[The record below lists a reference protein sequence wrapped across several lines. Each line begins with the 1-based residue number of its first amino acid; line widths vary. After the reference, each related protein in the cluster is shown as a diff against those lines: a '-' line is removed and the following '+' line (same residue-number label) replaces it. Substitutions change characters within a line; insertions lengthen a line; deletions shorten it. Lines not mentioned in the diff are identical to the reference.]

1 MKKIIK
7 LVLLI
12 TLVFTLLGCTN
23 EEEKYAYVSI
33 DYNLKL
39 EFVLDSKNKVV
50 AYNGKDNITKTILL
64 NEEIRNKKIDDVINQ
79 LFKLSSNTGF
89 LLPSSIGNSQI
100 TVSVGGSFDKEKL
113 HILEMKIT
121 NMCENSLRDAYVTG
135 TVKVENLKT
144 RVFFEEEISKAKY
157 NLKDKVTTLSVDD
170 LMMQMIEII
179 NDNNEY
185 LNTNFLKEANFM
197 RNNDI
202 LLKYYQEASKLTGS
216 NETLDT
222 YISNYEKNLND
233 YYRGDIDFLTN
244 IENDYNKMQEGL
256 RSIEKD
262 YIYYRYSVALRKYL
276 DNNDNDVSNKYN
288 EIQNQYNDA
297 IEKVKVLQND
307 YEQLLSNHKD
317 ELTVLSVKIEKLL
330 NELFTEEEMDNLKNG
345 IIYNNSDNGYK
356 TKLNTL
362 ITNETLKQIETSS
375 LNYKEELKDL
385 IKKARLMK

>member
-1 MKKIIK
+1 MKKISK

-12 TLVFTLLGCTN
+12 LLVFTLFGCTN
-23 EEEKYAYVSI
+23 EVEKYAYVSI

-39 EFVLDSKNKVV
+39 EFILDSKNKVV
-50 AYNGKDNITKTILL
+50 AYNGKDDITKTILL
-64 NEEIRNKKIDDVINQ
+64 NEEIRNKKIDDVIKQ

-100 TVSVGGSFDKEKL
+100 IVSVGGSFDKEKL

-135 TVKVENLKT
+135 TVKIENLKT
-144 RVFFEEEISKAKY
+144 RVFFEEEISKTKY
-157 NLKDKVTTLSVDD
+157 YLKDKVTSLSIDD
-170 LMMQMIEII
+170 LMMQMKEII

-185 LNTNFLKEANFM
+185 LNTNFVKEANFM

-202 LLKYYQEASKLTGS
+202 LLKYYQEASKLTSS
-216 NETLDT
+216 NETLNT

-233 YYRGDIDFLTN
+233 YYREDIDFLTN
-244 IENDYNKMQEGL
+244 DYNRMQEEL
-256 RSIEKD
+256 RAIEKD

-288 EIQNQYNDA
+288 DIQNQYNDA

-307 YEQLLSNHKD
+307 YEQLLSSHKD
-317 ELTVLSVKIEKLL
+317 ELMILSLRIEKLL
-330 NELFTEEEMDNLKNG
+330 DELFTKEEINNLKNG
-345 IIYNNSDNGYK
+345 IIYNNSDNEYK

-362 ITNETLKQIETSS
+362 ITNEKLKQFETGS